1 MKVPIRLFLVLA
13 LCVSTH
19 GFAEQGDLE
28 TITLP
33 VRVLRLQS
41 DADERLHCS
50 LSDEE
55 IREQFVTVNRTWDQ
69 AKIVWEIES
78 IVDVEAAKPDA
89 FTEAMKNPRG
99 RLANALASNVPKK
112 YLLKDGFNAVFA
124 EDYEKSM
131 GGVFI
136 PQQQGMVFYAKKG
149 PKGIQTPAVLAH
161 ELGHALGLP
170 HTIFEKNN
178 NLMMGSGEE
187 RTPTPTKP
195 ITESQIKIA
204 RAVAKTGKPFSPKP
218 MRPPSNDREELWEL
232 FDVDGDGVM
241 TVMEMAQM
249 HQPFAVDFLRKASRA
264 PDDRLT
270 REDYDFFQG
279 QQQRQRQQMQRR
291 RQGQGQGGR
300 QAGGRAWGPQIVPQ
314 MFSRFDRNQD
324 DIITREEASQPGT
337 LVNEYF
343 DKWDSETNQD
353 GQLTKDEV
361 IDRLTAE
368 PVVQGALRN
377 AGR

>member
-1 MKVPIRLFLVLA
+1 MKYLIRLFLILA
-13 LCVSTH
+13 LCFSTR

-41 DADERLHCS
+41 DADERLHC
-50 LSDEE
+50 LMSDEE
-55 IREQFVTVNRTWDQ
+55 IQEQFVVVNKTWDQ
-69 AKIVWEIES
+69 AKIVWVIES

-112 YLLKDGFNAVFA
+112 YLLKGGFNAVFA

-178 NLMMGSGEE
+178 NLMMGSGEG
-187 RTPTPTKP
+187 RIPTPTKP
-195 ITESQIKIA
+195 ITDSQIKIA
-204 RAVAKTGKPFSPKP
+204 RTIAKTGKPFSPKQI
-218 MRPPSNDREELWEL
+218 RTPSNDAEKLWKL

-241 TVMEMAQM
+241 TVMEIAKRN
-249 HQPFAVDFLRKASRA
+249 QPFAQDFLRKASRA

-270 REDYDFFQG
+270 REDYDFIQG
-279 QQQRQRQQMQRR
+279 QQQRQRQQMQQR
-291 RQGQGQGGR
+291 RQGQGQRGR
-300 QAGGRAWGPQIVPQ
+300 QTGGRAWGPQLVPQ

-324 DIITREEASQPGT
+324 DIISREEASRPGS

-353 GQLTKDEV
+353 GQLTKEE
-361 IDRLTAE
+361 IIERLTEE
-368 PVVQGALRN
+368 PAVQGALR
-377 AGR
+377 GR